1 MTKSKVTINQLF
13 AKKQAGEKLAMLT
26 CYDYSSALIMS
37 QSEVELI
44 LVGDSAAMVMHG
56 ENSTLPIDTQTMAQH
71 VRAVSKG
78 APNKFIIGDMPFLSY
93 RKSLDENMQ
102 AVELLMKAGAHAIK
116 LEGVAGN
123 ETLIKHIVESGIP
136 VMGHLGLTPQSVNQ
150 FGGFKVQGKSAD
162 DQARIIEEA
171 KTLESLGCFSVV
183 LECVPDE
190 LTQELV
196 KHTNMITIG
205 IGAGAAVDGQ
215 VLVLQDML
223 GYSSTFSPKFL
234 RRYLN
239 TEQLFLN
246 AFNAYVKDVKEK
258 KYPDE
263 SEQY

>member
-1 MTKSKVTINQLF
+1 MTISRININQLF
-13 AKKQAGEKLAMLT
+13 AKKLAGEKLAMLT
-26 CYDYSSALIMS
+26 CYDFSTASIMS
-37 QSEVELI
+37 QSEVEMI

-56 ENSTLPIDTQTMAQH
+56 ENSTLPIDHQTIALH
-71 VRAVSKG
+71 VSSVAKG

-93 RKSLDENMQ
+93 RKSLDENMS
-102 AVELLMKAGAHAIK
+102 AVEALMKAGAHAIK
-116 LEGVAGN
+116 LEGVNGN
-123 ETLIKHIVESGIP
+123 EDLIKHIVESGIP

-162 DQARIIEEA
+162 AQARIIQEA

-196 KHTNMITIG
+196 KHTTMITIG

-223 GYSSTFSPKFL
+223 GYSSNFSPKFL

-239 TEQLFLN
+239 TEQLFLE
-246 AFNAYVKDVKEK
+246 AFNAYAKDVKAEQ
-258 KYPDE
+258 YPDE